1 MAALALL
8 WAGSVA
14 PVAPAANERPSAA
27 SKTKARAE
35 ARAKAAARRT
45 LGRQVRHDPKAVLR
59 PGFIKKAQAV
69 DYALPITVRL
79 NPAIDPGGAKAA
91 SDDQLQ
97 VAYDSSVFAWPL
109 TATTPGYEPPA
120 YQPPPA
126 QLTTL
131 SGSFTMELDF
141 GADTS
146 GYGSPGV
153 VETRQGQGVS
163 MSGTPFA
170 ISDFTAPVDPGD
182 PTTPACTQP
191 AVEAGPALLTSA
203 GTARGVIDLFN
214 RRIRGTL
221 RVHAAFNA
229 RRYDCGHTPAGS
241 SWTLP
246 VHADA
251 MPPMPFSFDGA
262 FRISPAITADGRI
275 RLGVMDVVDQ
285 PATPQASTFA
295 FFNTCTAGA
304 GVLLTDAAP
313 GAPFCAAPDL
323 QAFPARLTPRKLS
336 AELLIGGGA

>member
-8 WAGSVA
+8 WAGLVT
-14 PVAPAANERPSAA
+14 PVASAANDRPAAT
-27 SKTKARAE
+27 SKAK
-35 ARAKAAARRT
+35 ARAKAKARRS
-45 LGRQVRHDPKAVLR
+45 LGRRVRHDPKAVLK
-59 PGFIKKAQAV
+59 PGFIKQAQAV

-109 TATTPGYEPPA
+109 TATTPGYEPPT
-120 YQPPPA
+120 YQASPA

-153 VETRQGQGVS
+153 VETTQGQGVS
-163 MSGTPFA
+163 MSATPFA
-170 ISDFTAPVDPGD
+170 ISDFTAPVDPANA
-182 PTTPACTQP
+182 TTPPCTQP

-203 GTARGVIDLFN
+203 GTARGIIDLFN

-246 VHADA
+246 VDAGA
-251 MPPMPFSFDGA
+251 MPPIPFSFDGS

-295 FFNTCTAGA
+295 FLNTCTAGS

-313 GAPFCAAPDL
+313 ASPFCPAPDL
-323 QAFPARLTPRKLS
+323 KAFPARLTPRKLS